1 MNQAGRGISRAEV
14 ATICGF
20 MRYRRDNSRA
30 VLRLRAGQVPT
41 SWRLWH
47 KRRAVMQSDTL
58 RRLTLPVL
66 LAASFAAVTPMQVQA
81 QTDLGDVVSGIAQSL
96 ITQELDKKAYLEAQR
111 LNTVRGYRSYLAQY
125 PKGIYRRNAEQALVR
140 LGATVEPAPGTSDPI
155 IPSNGEDAVRVEAS
169 LGLTRSQR
177 VVIQQQ
183 LTAVGYPTGVADGL
197 WGSKTRDAI
206 SRWQKANKLG
216 VTGYVTA
223 RQVTL
228 IAQQAGD
235 KVKPVPGQ
243 PSAGDDALQ
252 ESLLSLTSYERREVQ
267 RQLSLLGYN
276 TYGVDGAFGSNTRR
290 ALASWQRDENLRA
303 SGYLTADQVRLL
315 RKQTGG

>member
-1 MNQAGRGISRAEV
+1 MRNFALPMVLVAG
-14 ATICGF
+14 
-20 MRYRRDNSRA
+20 
-30 VLRLRAGQVPT
+30 LAGVGP
-41 SWRLWH
+41 
-47 KRRAVMQSDTL
+47 
-58 RRLTLPVL
+58 
-66 LAASFAAVTPMQVQA
+66 VQA

-96 ITQELDKKAYLEAQR
+96 IAQEVDKKAYLEAQR

-125 PKGIYRRNAEQALVR
+125 PKGIYRRNAEEALVR
-140 LGATVEPAPGTSDPI
+140 LGVVLESRPGTSDPV
-155 IPSNGEDAVRVEAS
+155 IPSSGASAAQVEAS
-169 LGLTRSQR
+169 LGLSRSQR
-177 VVIQQQ
+177 VLIQQQ
-183 LTAVGYPTGVADGL
+183 LTAVGYATGVADGL
-197 WGSKTRDAI
+197 WGSKTRNAI
-206 SRWQKANKLG
+206 SRWQNANKLS

-228 IAQQAGD
+228 LAQQAGD

-243 PSAGDDALQ
+243 PAAGDDALQ

-303 SGYLTADQVRLL
+303 SGYLSADQVRLL
-315 RKQTGG
+315 RQQSGG

>member
-1 MNQAGRGISRAEV
+1 
-14 ATICGF
+14 
-20 MRYRRDNSRA
+20 MR
-30 VLRLRAGQVPT
+30 
-41 SWRLWH
+41 
-47 KRRAVMQSDTL
+47 M
-58 RRLTLPVL
+58 LTLPL
-66 LAASFAAVTPMQVQA
+66 ALAAGLAASPVVHA

-96 ITQELDKKAYLEAQR
+96 IAQEVDKKAYLEAQR
-111 LNTVRGYRSYLAQY
+111 LNTVRGYRNYLAQY
-125 PKGIYRRNAEQALVR
+125 PKGLYRVNAEQALVR
-140 LGATVEPAPGTSDPI
+140 LGATVQPAPGGPDPVV
-155 IPSNGEDAVRVEAS
+155 PSNGASAAQIEAS
-169 LGLTRSQR
+169 LGLSRSQR
-177 VVIQQQ
+177 VLIQQQ
-183 LTAVGYPTGVADGL
+183 LTAVGYATGVADGL
-197 WGSKTRDAI
+197 WGAKTRDAI
-206 SRWQKANKLG
+206 GRWQKANKLG

-228 IAQQAGD
+228 IGQQAGD